1 MSALISFSIKN
12 ASGKYDN
19 YTMSINDDVD
29 KYGNNCAVTVS
40 QSKAQREAKEKKTYV
55 GNGRVVYVNDSGV
68 KVAPYVEREGK
79 PQSSS
84 NAPQSSSN
92 DFDNDSIPF

>member
-55 GNGRVVYVNDSGV
+55 GNGRVIYVNDSGV
-68 KVAPYVEREGK
+68 KVAPYVER
-79 PQSSS
+79 SSS

-92 DFDNDSIPF
+92 DFDNEIPF